1 MNLAAAETADTN
13 LFIQIKTINKV
24 INYMKNNSKF
34 IQKSELLKALAH
46 PTRLYIVKGLMEKES
61 NVTNIQECLDLPQS
75 TVSQHLFK
83 LKAAGIIKGERK
95 GLEISYQ
102 VINED
107 VRKIIKTLFPRI
119 CMIKK
124 EGRCLT
130 YPLFYILTYP

>member
-1 MNLAAAETADTN
+1 MEE
-13 LFIQIKTINKV
+13 K
-24 INYMKNNSKF
+24 SKF
-34 IQKSELLKALAH
+34 IQKGEFLKALAH
-46 PTRLYIVKGLMEKES
+46 PTRLCIVKGLIEKES

-107 VRKIIKTLFPRI
+107 VRRIIKIFFP
-119 CMIKK
+119 
-124 EGRCLT
+124 
-130 YPLFYILTYP
+130 

>member
-1 MNLAAAETADTN
+1 MEEKLK
-13 LFIQIKTINKV
+13 L
-24 INYMKNNSKF
+24 

-46 PTRLYIVKGLMEKES
+46 PIRLCIVKGLIEKES

-107 VRKIIKTLFPRI
+107 VRKIINLLFP
-119 CMIKK
+119 
-124 EGRCLT
+124 
-130 YPLFYILTYP
+130 